1 MTAMDEANG
10 PRSIEEVRSQLDPVA
25 HLEGTTAL
33 DLLRRTMARSTV
45 RLVAQVPIVELGEDP
60 EGIHDTRV
68 AARRLRSDLRT
79 FGPLLDPAWSKPLR
93 AELGW
98 VGALLGRV
106 RDPEVLIARLGVRIE
121 AIADPGIAAGKMLL
135 DDLELQRVG
144 ARRRLLESVGSAR
157 FGKLIDR
164 LVEGAT
170 EPRSVDGGTADAA
183 DTAGTLMSRPW
194 RRLLRAAGR
203 LGPEPED
210 DDLHGLRIKVKRVRY
225 AAEAFS
231 PAFGTRAD
239 RFAAAARKLQDLL
252 GEHHDAVVS
261 LAWLTANGIG
271 ADDTSVAFAAG
282 RLAEHESVERD
293 RHRDA
298 WRKGWARLEK
308 RKRFWT

>member
-1 MTAMDEANG
+1 MTAMYRADG
-10 PRSIEEVRSQLDPVA
+10 PRSIEEVRSELDPTA
-25 HLEGTTAL
+25 HLEGSTAI

-45 RLVAQVPIVELGEDP
+45 RLVAQVPIVELGEDT

-79 FGPLLDPAWSKPLR
+79 FGPLLDPAWSKPLL

-121 AIADPGIAAGKMLL
+121 AVADPGIAAGKLLL

-144 ARRRLLESVGSAR
+144 ARRRLLEGLRSAR
-157 FGKLIDR
+157 FDTLVDR
-164 LVEGAT
+164 LVAGASD
-170 EPRSVDGGTADAA
+170 PRSVDGEAEDAA
-183 DTAGTLMSRPW
+183 QTAGTLMPRPW
-194 RRLLRAAGR
+194 RRLAKAAGR

-210 DDLHGLRIKVKRVRY
+210 ADLHGLRIKVKRVRY
-225 AAEAFS
+225 AAEAFT

-239 RFAAAARKLQDLL
+239 RFAAAARKLQELL

-261 LAWLTANGIG
+261 LAWLTANGVG
-271 ADDTSVAFAAG
+271 AEDTSVAFAAG
-282 RLAEHESVERD
+282 RLAEHESMERD

-298 WRKGWARLEK
+298 WPDGWARLEK
-308 RKRFWT
+308 RKRFWI

>member
-1 MTAMDEANG
+1 MTASDLANG
-10 PRSIEEVRSQLDPVA
+10 PRSIEVLRSALDPIA
-25 HLEGTTAL
+25 HVEGTTAL

-45 RLVAQVPIVELGEDP
+45 RLAAQVPIVELGEDP

-79 FGPLLDPAWSKPLR
+79 FGPLLDPEWSQPLR
-93 AELGW
+93 AELEW
-98 VGALLGRV
+98 AGALLGRV

-144 ARRRLLESVGSAR
+144 ARRRLLEGLRSAR
-157 FGKLIDR
+157 FGTLIDR
-164 LVEGAT
+164 LVEGASD
-170 EPRSVDGGTADAA
+170 PRSVDGGTGDAA
-183 DTAGTLMSRPW
+183 ETVGTLMSRPW
-194 RRLLRAAGR
+194 RRLARAAGR
-203 LGPEPED
+203 LGPESAD
-210 DDLHGLRIKVKRVRY
+210 ADLHRLRINVKRVRY
-225 AAEAFS
+225 AAEAFT
-231 PAFGTRAD
+231 PRFGRRAD
-239 RFAAAARKLQDLL
+239 RFAAAARTLQDLL

-282 RLAEHESVERD
+282 RLAQHESMERD

-298 WRKGWARLEK
+298 WPKGWARLER

>member
-1 MTAMDEANG
+1 MTALDIANA
-10 PRSIEEVRSQLDPVA
+10 PRSIEEVRSALDPVA
-25 HLEGTTAL
+25 DLEGTSAL
-33 DLLRRTMARSTV
+33 DLFRRTMARSTV

-68 AARRLRSDLRT
+68 AARRLRCDLRT
-79 FGPLLDPAWSKPLR
+79 FGPVLDPAWAKPLR
-93 AELGW
+93 AEVGW

-106 RDPEVLIARLGVRIE
+106 RDPEVLVARLADRIE
-121 AIADPGIAAGKMLL
+121 SIADPGIAAGKMLL

-144 ARRRLLESVGSAR
+144 ARRRLLGGLRSER
-157 FGKLIDR
+157 FGTLVDR

-170 EPRSVDGGTADAA
+170 APRSVGGGTAGAA
-183 DTAGTLMSRPW
+183 ETAATLMPRPW
-194 RRLLRAAGR
+194 RRLVRAAGR
-203 LGPEPED
+203 LGPQPED
-210 DDLHGLRIKVKRVRY
+210 ADLHRVRIEVKRVRY

-231 PAFGTRAD
+231 PALGTRAD
-239 RFAAAARKLQDLL
+239 RFAAGARKLQDLL

-282 RLAEHESVERD
+282 RLAEYESMERD
-293 RHRDA
+293 RRRDA
-298 WRKGWARLEK
+298 WPKAWARLEK

>member
-1 MTAMDEANG
+1 MTALDMANV
-10 PRSIEEVRSQLDPVA
+10 PRSIAEVRSELDPLADLESVA
-25 HLEGTTAL
+25 TI

-45 RLVAQVPIVELGEDP
+45 RLVAQVPVVELGEDP
-60 EGIHDTRV
+60 EGIHDARV

-79 FGPLLDPAWSKPLR
+79 FGPVLDPAWAKPLR

-106 RDPEVLIARLGVRIE
+106 RDAEVLIARLGARIE
-121 AIADPGIAAGKMLL
+121 SIADPGITAGKLLL
-135 DDLELQRVG
+135 DDLELQRTG
-144 ARRRLLESVGSAR
+144 ARRRLLEGLRSER
-157 FGKLIDR
+157 FGNLIDR
-164 LVEGAT
+164 LGDGASA
-170 EPRSVDGGTADAA
+170 PRSVDGGTADAA

-194 RRLLRAAGR
+194 RRLVRAAGR
-203 LGPEPED
+203 PGPQPED
-210 DDLHGLRIKVKRVRY
+210 ADLHRVRIEVKRVRY

-231 PAFGTRAD
+231 PALGTRAD
-239 RFAAAARKLQDLL
+239 RFAAAARNLQDLL

-282 RLAEHESVERD
+282 RLAEYESMERD
-293 RHRDA
+293 RRRDA
-298 WRKGWARLEK
+298 WPKAWARLEK